1 MKSTC
6 FTLLIIHLCKTENI
20 SLFHRLLEDLLNGY
34 QKLERPV
41 AEEGQ
46 ALQLNFSLALQQIID
61 LDEKNQLLKTN
72 IWLTFNWYDV
82 NLKWNEVNLLDT

>member
-1 MKSTC
+1 M
-6 FTLLIIHLCKTENI
+6 
-20 SLFHRLLEDLLNGY
+20 
-34 QKLERPV
+34 

-82 NLKWNEVNLLDT
+82 NLRWNEVSPHMRIAYFIVHPFYKRRAQKGQSK

>member
-1 MKSTC
+1 M
-6 FTLLIIHLCKTENI
+6 
-20 SLFHRLLEDLLNGY
+20 
-34 QKLERPV
+34 